1 MSFNSI
7 KASFVFNTIKGIL
20 DKHCEV
26 CDCLI
31 NCRVINTI
39 DVEVQKR
46 MKSIAREVHLP
57 SVVQSE
63 FYDFIQIKV

>member
-1 MSFNSI
+1 MSLNSI
-7 KASFVFNTIKGIL
+7 KALFVFNTIKGIL
-20 DKHCEV
+20 DKHREV
-26 CDCLI
+26 CDCPI
-31 NCRVINTI
+31 NCQVINTI
-39 DVEVQKR
+39 EVQKR

>member
-1 MSFNSI
+1 MSLNSI
-7 KASFVFNTIKGIL
+7 KALFVFNTIKGIL

-26 CDCLI
+26 CYCLI
-31 NCRVINTI
+31 NCQVINTI
-39 DVEVQKR
+39 EVQKR